1 MEFNK
6 SFAAGEIQCH
16 KEQEKV
22 TTDAG
27 DCSEPINSDSRRLDK
42 EKEALT
48 VNVEVEIRSRI
59 SVVSQSELKDI
70 NVTDKNPVF
79 TLSCSDVK
87 IERQISECSLQVN
100 CYKHLHDSLEIGM
113 AYQDIDTDRGERTHS
128 KQVQKRLFNSFPLVF
143 FLEFDMLKFNTC
155 RGKLDFLESNHKV
168 NTTVLWERMETGDAV
183 GVQLAATTG
192 TFPAGRF
199 SAVFSDDSPSRHV
212 SVCRT
217 FCQVWRTGWR
227 RGELL

>member
-1 MEFNK
+1 MEFDK

-22 TTDAG
+22 STDAG

-87 IERQISECSLQVN
+87 IERQISEFSLQVN

-143 FLEFDMLKFNTC
+143 FLEFVMLKFNTC

-168 NTTVLWERMETGDAV
+168 NTTVLWERMELV
-183 GVQLAATTG
+183 MLLVCSLLPQLEPFLQDG
-192 TFPAGRF
+192 SPQSFQMILLVDMLV
-199 SAVFSDDSPSRHV
+199 SAVH
-212 SVCRT
+212 
-217 FCQVWRTGWR
+217 CQVWRTGWR